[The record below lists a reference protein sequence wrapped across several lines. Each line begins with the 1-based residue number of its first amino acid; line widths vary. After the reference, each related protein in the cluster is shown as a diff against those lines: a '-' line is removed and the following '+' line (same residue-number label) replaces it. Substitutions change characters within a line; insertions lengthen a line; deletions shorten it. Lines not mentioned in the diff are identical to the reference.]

1 MYATVNSTRATPVPH
16 TDNPPSP
23 QCTETQDSN
32 DILTQDIGRKLTFDN
47 FDIHQKVHHMTEAHQ
62 NIDKHYVTMTS
73 TKNRVCSFHLSD
85 TPPEGDILTFEN
97 GRCIPNH
104 VEHNK
109 QRENYIVLVS
119 RIITSN
125 INALKHLGD
134 TVIKHIPH
142 KYSKE
147 MAQSTQTTFL
157 GLLYHNENSSEGIL
171 EILKELHK
179 YVPFTGNGE
188 NRWYAD
194 LGVAGDQL
202 TVERAV
208 NGHASLGNG
217 FTPEERLD
225 GLHFEIADWHAG
237 NKFLQVAFDHLY
249 SAASSRDKCTLYS
262 DRNLI
267 NRRNVKT
274 RVDSAVKPAHSLF
287 DLCLKARII
296 AATLAVMGIGSV
308 DDECHD
314 VPKAE
319 DSKSSKADYLFKLA
333 SKVVDDYVLD
343 GSGNELLAKSL
354 VDDEQDMSST
364 DVRDTSSTDESAS
377 KFQDD
382 MFSYQRALLE
392 YGLLL
397 YNFKDSVNEGDG
409 TRIIRCWK
417 FFLLHLKNSKSST
430 KYALKALYLM
440 FQVYALLSPKAA
452 HELIWN
458 RSVKLRNN
466 RGGNIPLDLQ
476 LEFYN
481 RILKGGLVRKSFK
494 I

>member
-1 MYATVNSTRATPVPH
+1 M
-16 TDNPPSP
+16 
-23 QCTETQDSN
+23 
-32 DILTQDIGRKLTFDN
+32 
-47 FDIHQKVHHMTEAHQ
+47 
-62 NIDKHYVTMTS
+62 
-73 TKNRVCSFHLSD
+73 
-85 TPPEGDILTFEN
+85 
-97 GRCIPNH
+97 
-104 VEHNK
+104 
-109 QRENYIVLVS
+109 
-119 RIITSN
+119 
-125 INALKHLGD
+125 
-134 TVIKHIPH
+134 
-142 KYSKE
+142 
-147 MAQSTQTTFL
+147 
-157 GLLYHNENSSEGIL
+157 
-171 EILKELHK
+171 
-179 YVPFTGNGE
+179 
-188 NRWYAD
+188 
-194 LGVAGDQL
+194 
-202 TVERAV
+202 
-208 NGHASLGNG
+208 
-217 FTPEERLD
+217 
-225 GLHFEIADWHAG
+225 
-237 NKFLQVAFDHLY
+237 
-249 SAASSRDKCTLYS
+249 
-262 DRNLI
+262 
-267 NRRNVKT
+267 
-274 RVDSAVKPAHSLF
+274 DSAVKPAHSLF
-287 DLCLKARII
+287 DFCLKARII

-319 DSKSSKADYLFKLA
+319 DSKSSKTDYLFKLA

-481 RILKGGLVRKSFK
+481 RILKDAVKQLGPNASQRSMDRICKSMSVTKDLMDRFDLELKIHKRSGRHVASSSDNDLKKVVGELVIQRAMHYTPGRQYQHFTGMKSSFLWNFNIQDLHK
-494 I
+494 WINNHKKYIEIRRRAR